1 MLVTVR
7 EVLALPSY
15 ARARLLA
22 GERGLENRIS
32 RVDVIEV
39 PDPVEWMH
47 GGEFLITA
55 GYAFKDHPERLADL
69 VRGLAAKGSA
79 GLGIKVKRFI
89 AQLPPE
95 VIEAA
100 EETGFPLIDLPA
112 EIPFVELTTPV
123 LVQVL
128 AEQTSL
134 LERATQVHKK
144 LARVVVEGEGLA
156 GVARGLAEALSNPVV
171 IENDLL
177 APLAWHIP
185 STVAPFL
192 SPAELEANFTSRI
205 WAEVSSSGLMEQ
217 LRNCLGT
224 VEWKGRSDQG
234 SVVYLPRLIAPVVID
249 RQVRG
254 YVTLLQ
260 VSRMAKETAEPY
272 LEQAAIVAA
281 LELSKQEAVLE
292 MKDRIQ
298 KDLVQDLLLGHFDS
312 PDLMIRRAAYFGWD
326 LQRPL
331 VVISMDIDCFER
343 FYLGCPRTED
353 EIQRLKERLLHS
365 AKEIALA
372 LDAHAIVSSSSDSI
386 VVLTSVAGRGS
397 SEKEAAIAAA
407 ETIKS
412 YLSQQV
418 AEVKVTVGIGSQT
431 RALADL
437 PLSYRQARE
446 TLRIGKLLSGGD
458 RIFHYSDLGLYRLLF
473 NATERSELNEL
484 LRESVGALIDYDQEH
499 GTNLCA
505 TLEKFLESAGNRKK
519 TASQLYI
526 HRNTLIY
533 RIRRI
538 QELLN
543 ADLEDPETR
552 LRLLVAL
559 KARPFVSHHKPSAS

>member
-15 ARARLLA
+15 AGARLLA

-69 VRGLAAKGSA
+69 VRGLAAKGSS

-89 AQLPPE
+89 KQLPPE
-95 VIEAA
+95 VIDAA
-100 EETGFPLIDLPA
+100 EEAGFPLIDLPA

-123 LVQVL
+123 LTQVL

-171 IENDLL
+171 IESDLL

-185 STVAPFL
+185 ATIAPFV
-192 SPAELEANFTSRI
+192 SPGELEANFISRV
-205 WAEVSSSGLMEQ
+205 WEHLGDTGLMEQ

-224 VEWKGRSDQG
+224 IEWKGRSDQG
-234 SVVYLPRLIAPVVID
+234 SAIFLPRLVAPVVID

-260 VSRMAKETAEPY
+260 VSRMAKETAELY

-281 LELSKQEAVLE
+281 LELSKQEAILE

-331 VVISMDIDCFER
+331 VVISMDIDCFEQ
-343 FYLGCPRTED
+343 FYLDCPRTED
-353 EIQRLKERLLHS
+353 EIQRLKERLLNS
-365 AKEIALA
+365 AKEIAVA
-372 LDAHAIVSSSSDSI
+372 LDPCAIVSSRSDSV
-386 VVLTSVAGRGS
+386 VVLTNVAGRES
-397 SEKEAAIAAA
+397 PEKEAAIAAA
-407 ETIKS
+407 ATIKS

-431 RALADL
+431 DTLADL

-446 TLRIGKLLSGGD
+446 ALRIGKLLSGGD
-458 RIFHYSDLGLYRLLF
+458 RVFHYSDLGLYRLLF
-473 NATERSELNEL
+473 NTADRSELHEL
-484 LRESVGALIDYDQEH
+484 QRDSVGALIAYDQEH

-505 TLEKFLESAGNRKK
+505 TLEKFLELAGNQKK
-519 TASQLYI
+519 TASQLYV

-538 QELLN
+538 QELLKV
-543 ADLEDPETR
+543 DLADPETR

-559 KARPFVSHHKPSAS
+559 RARHFVGQHKPSAP